1 MTREERDEKEFEEWL
16 ILRFPHPYNLFR
28 TDKKDIL
35 RECWLASHRLREG
48 ELEHY
53 KSHYEATLKNWNLSL
68 DRIEELEKNKDL
80 EDYRKRDTLV
90 EQLSAHIK
98 ELEAELQKEEQAH
111 TMSVYDLNIRIAG
124 LEEGVEGV
132 LNQKDLISFA
142 IQKQLEELIR
152 R

>member
-1 MTREERDEKEFEEWL
+1 MDEKMDLNQLWADEMDGKVPIGTYHKELLKQYPDRKME
-16 ILRFPHPYNLFR
+16 
-28 TDKKDIL
+28 KD
-35 RECWLASHRLREG
+35 
-48 ELEHY
+48 
-53 KSHYEATLKNWNLSL
+53 
-68 DRIEELEKNKDL
+68 KDL
-80 EDYRKRDTLV
+80 EDYQKRDTLV

-124 LEEGVEGV
+124 LEKGVEGV
-132 LNQKDLISFA
+132 LNQKHLISFA